1 MTLPD
6 YLEPAQAAPLQL
18 RDIGP
23 ASDTQP
29 PSRSAFVIVAIALS
43 VVALGI
49 ECYQYLVLGAYWD
62 HIDCSILISGWQHV
76 HGAPLYELQD
86 GAPVLANLYGPLA
99 YLVQMPALLLFGAG
113 VAASK
118 VTSFLALG
126 TTVAVMGVHMVRRST
141 TGQALDGFFLL
152 TAGLLLFGPVSFWV
166 RADPFEV
173 LLVALAVVLTAGR
186 RGGTCVGV
194 CIGLAVN
201 FKVHAF
207 VYFLPILVDL
217 WWTGGWRALLRVA
230 MFSGMTFFIPF
241 LIPGIS
247 LHDYFVTVSEQVAGG
262 TVSSSLMVKN
272 TIYAVVILPLLVLP
286 LIAHQHQFRDKVYAW
301 IVLATLGLLFYPAS
315 SQGAGPHHFLPLL
328 PVLIEARRRLEP
340 EGIAAEFAPFLIVL
354 TASFAMQ
361 GTLHNMAS
369 KRGWDL
375 VSEEALAVARHSP
388 VQPIQIGYG
397 ESPKSY
403 EISELSKTVL
413 AFNFYPVL
421 LGGQILNELR
431 EIGIEGSTRW
441 IPYLTE
447 CRIKR
452 WLLPKG
458 EKPFT
463 TISYYDRSQ
472 LFSKEFRQAFFTRYK
487 LVETTEHF
495 DLWDCAHERQ

>member
-1 MTLPD
+1 
-6 YLEPAQAAPLQL
+6 LQL
-18 RDIGP
+18 RRIGS
-23 ASDTQP
+23 ATDTQL
-29 PSRSAFVIVAIALS
+29 PSRRALVIVAIALS
-43 VVALGI
+43 AVALGI
-49 ECYQYLVLGAYWD
+49 ESYRYLALGAYWD
-62 HIDCSILISGWQHV
+62 FIECNILISGWQYV

-86 GAPVLANLYGPLA
+86 GTPVLANLYGPLA
-99 YLVQMPALLLFGAG
+99 YLVQMPALILFGPG

-118 VTSFLALG
+118 VTSLLAMAA
-126 TTVAVMGVHMVRRST
+126 TAVAMGVHIVRRST
-141 TGQALDGFFLL
+141 TGQALGGIFLL

-173 LLVALAVVLTAGR
+173 LLVAVAVVLTAGR
-186 RGGTCVGV
+186 RGGICVGV
-194 CIGLAVN
+194 CLGLAVN

-247 LHDYFVTVSEQVAGG
+247 LHDYFVTVSQQVAGG
-262 TVSSSLMVKN
+262 TASSSLMVKN
-272 TIYAVVILPLLVLP
+272 TIYAAVILPLLVLP

-315 SQGAGPHHFLPLL
+315 IQGAGPHHFLPLL

-361 GTLHNMAS
+361 GTLHYMAS

-375 VSEEALAVARHSP
+375 VSEEALAVAQHSP
-388 VQPIQIGYG
+388 VQPVQIGYG
-397 ESPKSY
+397 ENPESY

-421 LGGQILNELR
+421 LGAQILNELR

-458 EKPFT
+458 EKPFA
-463 TISYYDRSQ
+463 TISYYDRGQ
-472 LFSKEFRQAFFTRYK
+472 LFNEEFRQAFFTHYK

-495 DLWDCAHERQ
+495 DLWDCAHEGR

>member
-1 MTLPD
+1 
-6 YLEPAQAAPLQL
+6 
-18 RDIGP
+18 
-23 ASDTQP
+23 
-29 PSRSAFVIVAIALS
+29 
-43 VVALGI
+43 
-49 ECYQYLVLGAYWD
+49 VLGAYWD
-62 HIDCSILISGWQHV
+62 HIDCSILISGWQYI

-99 YLVQMPALLLFGAG
+99 YLVQMPALIMFGAG

-118 VTSFLALG
+118 VTSLLAL
-126 TTVAVMGVHMVRRST
+126 VATALVMGVHMVRRST
-141 TGQALDGFFLL
+141 TGQALGGFFLL

-173 LLVALAVVLTAGR
+173 LLVAVAVVLTAGR
-186 RGGTCVGV
+186 RGGICVGI

-217 WWTGGWRALLRVA
+217 WWTGGLRALLRVA
-230 MFSGMTFFIPF
+230 TFSGMTFFIPF

-247 LHDYFVTVSEQVAGG
+247 LHDYFVTVSQQVAGG
-262 TVSSSLMVKN
+262 TASSSLMVKN
-272 TIYAVVILPLLVLP
+272 AIYAVVILLLLVLP
-286 LIAHQHQFRDKVYAW
+286 LVAHHHQARDKVYAL

-315 SQGAGPHHFLPLL
+315 IQGAGPHHFLPLL
-328 PVLIEARRRLEP
+328 PVLIEARRRLRP

-354 TASFAMQ
+354 IASFAMQ
-361 GTLHNMAS
+361 GTLHYMAS

-375 VSEEALAVARHSP
+375 VSEEALALALHSP
-388 VQPIQIGYG
+388 VQPVQIGYG
-397 ESPKSY
+397 ENPESY

-421 LGGQILNELR
+421 LGAQILNELR
-431 EIGIEGSTRW
+431 EIGIDGSTRW

-458 EKPFT
+458 EKPFA
-463 TISYYDRSQ
+463 TISYYDRGQ
-472 LFSKEFRQAFFTRYK
+472 LFSGEFRRAFFTHYR

-495 DLWDCAHERQ
+495 DVWDCAHARQ